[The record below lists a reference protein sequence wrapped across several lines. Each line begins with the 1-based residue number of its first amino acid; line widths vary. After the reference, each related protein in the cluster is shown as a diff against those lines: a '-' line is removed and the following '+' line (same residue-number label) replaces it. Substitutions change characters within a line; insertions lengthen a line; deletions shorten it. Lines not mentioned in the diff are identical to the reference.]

1 MSTTIK
7 LALLPDRFNYLAR
20 HYREDAINVLSREDN
35 NGFVTFEITIRGPWD
50 VLDIFHSGVS
60 CGIDLSVPWKSK

>member
-1 MSTTIK
+1 MNTIE
-7 LALLPDRFNYLAR
+7 LVLLPQRFEYLAK
-20 HYREDAINVLSREDN
+20 HYREDAIKILSRDN
-35 NGFVTFEITIRGPWD
+35 EFVKFEITIRGPWD